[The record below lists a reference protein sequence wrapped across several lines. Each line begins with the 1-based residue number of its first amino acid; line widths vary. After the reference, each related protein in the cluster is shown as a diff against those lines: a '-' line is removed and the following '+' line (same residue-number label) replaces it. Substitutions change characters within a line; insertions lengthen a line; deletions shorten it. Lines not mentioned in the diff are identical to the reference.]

1 MKYLKID
8 KNKGYF
14 KIDDNYTEID
24 KINKDDIFKLISII
38 INDEENNFEMDEY
51 NEEILNHGV
60 HKIIYSN
67 LYSKFQD
74 LIMDRDRINDTVQQ
88 KFADA
93 YQKYSGN

>member
-88 KFADA
+88 KFSDA